1 MFKSI
6 SYKIVAM
13 FVLLTVSVIILIGTF
28 MINKTESFYD
38 EEFKSLMDNVF
49 NEEYVEQLSAIKGED
64 SFLSLVTNISAHSGQ
79 MGIDSFRNY
88 FILDAKNGKV
98 LEGDLSQTVEM
109 TPNVITAM
117 NGSVGGE
124 VDSKSKYM
132 DYAVPVTLSDG
143 ANYIVYVKDIKTETN
158 SVVKNI
164 FYIIF
169 EALAIG
175 LVLSFLFGILLSKTI
190 ISPISSLT
198 QKAER
203 MADGDFEDTI
213 EVKSSD
219 EIGMLT
225 NSFNFM
231 ASELKDIMAELK
243 NEKEKVEN
251 ILLYMSDGV
260 IAFGLDGKIMHINS
274 AAVRMLGIKDTEG
287 ENFDAIF
294 ADVGLTIT
302 QMRFMEGAEPVEKE
316 IVTKD
321 MHLKASF
328 ASLKIN
334 EKLGG
339 IVVVVQDVTKQQKLD
354 NSRREFVANVSHE
367 LRTPIT
373 TIKSYT
379 ETMLFGIDDGE
390 VDREMFK
397 NFLGVIDNESDRMT
411 TLIKDLLL
419 LSKLDHDQAHAEQ
432 LEHDLAV
439 IVKDIV
445 SSLQI
450 TAKNKNQKLVYEPT
464 NALPLFKCNRG
475 RIEQVLVNIISNAIK
490 YTPDGGNVTVTTMH
504 VYNNI
509 YIKIKDTGMGIP
521 KDDLPHVFERFYRVD
536 KARSRQQGGTGLGL
550 AIAKE
555 IVEEYGGTINVNS
568 EVNKGTEF
576 VVSFSV

>member
-1 MFKSI
+1 
-6 SYKIVAM
+6 M

-28 MINKTESFYD
+28 MINKTEVFYD
-38 EEFKSLMDNVF
+38 EEFKNLMDNVF
-49 NEEYVEQLSAIKGED
+49 SEQYVEQLGAIKGDD
-64 SFLSLVTNISAHSGQ
+64 SFSNLVTNISAHSGQ

-98 LEGDLSQTVEM
+98 LSGDLSQTIEM
-109 TPNVITAM
+109 TPNIITAM
-117 NGSVGGE
+117 NGLVGSE
-124 VDSKSKYM
+124 VDNHSKYM
-132 DYAVPVTLSDG
+132 DYAVPVSLADG
-143 ANYIVYVKDIKTETN
+143 GEYIVYVKDIKTETN
-158 SVVKNI
+158 AVVKNI

-169 EALAIG
+169 EALFLG

-198 QKAER
+198 NKAER

-231 ASELKDIMAELK
+231 ASELKDIMAMLK

-260 IAFGLDGKIMHINS
+260 IAFELDGKIMHINA
-274 AAVRMLGIKDTEG
+274 AAVRMLGIDDTENA
-287 ENFDAIF
+287 NFDTIF
-294 ADVGLTIT
+294 NETGLTIT
-302 QMRFMEGAEPVEKE
+302 QMRFMDGAEIVEKE

-328 ASLKIN
+328 ASLMMD

-379 ETMLFGIDDGE
+379 ETMLFGMEDGE
-390 VDREMFK
+390 IDKDMYK

-432 LEHDLAV
+432 SEHDLAV

-450 TAKNKNQKLVYEPT
+450 SAKNKNQKLIYEPT
-464 NALPLFKCNRG
+464 NALPMFKCNRG

-490 YTPDGGNVTVTTMH
+490 YTPEGGNVTVSTMH
-504 VYNNI
+504 MYNDI
-509 YIKIKDTGMGIP
+509 YIKIKDTGIGIP
-521 KDDLPHVFERFYRVD
+521 KEDLPHVFERFYRVD

-568 EVNKGTEF
+568 QLNKGTEF
-576 VVSFSV
+576 VVTFSV

>member
-1 MFKSI
+1 
-6 SYKIVAM
+6 M

-28 MINKTESFYD
+28 MINKTEVFYD
-38 EEFKSLMDNVF
+38 EEFKNLMDNVF
-49 NEEYVEQLSAIKGED
+49 SEQYVEQLTAIKGED
-64 SFLSLVTNISAHSGQ
+64 SFSNLVTNISAHSGQ

-88 FILDAKNGKV
+88 FILDAKSGKV
-98 LEGDLSQTVEM
+98 LSGDLSQTIEM
-109 TPNVITAM
+109 TPNIITAM
-117 NGSVGGE
+117 NGSVGSE
-124 VDSKSKYM
+124 VDNHSKYM
-132 DYAVPVTLSDG
+132 DYAVPVSLTDG
-143 ANYIVYVKDIKTETN
+143 GEYIVYVKDIKTETN
-158 SVVKNI
+158 AVVKNI

-169 EALAIG
+169 EALFLG

-198 QKAER
+198 NKAER

-231 ASELKDIMAELK
+231 ASELKDIMAMLK

-260 IAFGLDGKIMHINS
+260 IAFELDGKIMHINA
-274 AAVRMLGIKDTEG
+274 AAVRMLGIDDTENA
-287 ENFDAIF
+287 NFDTIF
-294 ADVGLTIT
+294 NETGLTIT
-302 QMRFMEGAEPVEKE
+302 QMRFMDGAEIVEKE

-328 ASLKIN
+328 ASLKMD

-339 IVVVVQDVTKQQKLD
+339 IVVVIQDVTKQQKLD

-379 ETMLFGIDDGE
+379 ETMLFGMEDGE
-390 VDREMFK
+390 IDKDMYK

-432 LEHDLAV
+432 SEHDLAV

-450 TAKNKNQKLVYEPT
+450 SAKNKNQTLVYEPT
-464 NALPLFKCNRG
+464 NALPMFKCNRG

-490 YTPDGGNVTVTTMH
+490 YTPEGGSVTVSTMH
-504 VYNNI
+504 VYNDI
-509 YIKIKDTGMGIP
+509 YIKIKDTGIGIP
-521 KDDLPHVFERFYRVD
+521 KEDLPHVFERFYRVD

-568 EVNKGTEF
+568 QVNKGTEF
-576 VVSFSV
+576 VVTFSV

>member
-6 SYKIVAM
+6 SYKIVTM

-28 MINKTESFYD
+28 MINKTEVFYD
-38 EEFKSLMDNVF
+38 EEFKNLMDNVF
-49 NEEYVEQLSAIKGED
+49 SEEYIERLSAINGEN
-64 SFLSLVTNISAHSGQ
+64 SFAQLVTNISAHSGQ

-88 FILDAKNGKV
+88 YILDAKNGKV
-98 LEGDLSQTVEM
+98 LSGDQSQTVEM
-109 TPNVITAM
+109 TPNVIAAM
-117 NGSVGGE
+117 NGNIGGE
-124 VDSKSKYM
+124 VDNHSNYM

-143 ANYIVYVKDIKTETN
+143 GKYIVYVVDTKTETN
-158 SVVKNI
+158 AVVKNI
-164 FYIIF
+164 LYMIF
-169 EALAIG
+169 EALGLG
-175 LVLSFLFGILLSKTI
+175 LVLTFLFGKLLSKTI

-198 QKAER
+198 TKAER

-213 EVKSSD
+213 EAKSSD

-260 IAFGLDGKIMHINS
+260 IAFELDGKIMHINA
-274 AAVRMLGIKDTEG
+274 AAVRMLGIDDTENA
-287 ENFDAIF
+287 NFDSIF
-294 ADVGLTIT
+294 ENIGLTIT

-328 ASLKIN
+328 ASLKMDD
-334 EKLGG
+334 KLGG

-379 ETMLFGIDDGE
+379 ETMLFGIDDGDI
-390 VDREMFK
+390 DREMFK

-432 LEHDLAV
+432 SDHDLAV

-475 RIEQVLVNIISNAIK
+475 RIEQVIVNIISNAIK
-490 YTPDGGNVTVTTMH
+490 YTPEGGSVTVTTMH

-509 YIKIKDTGMGIP
+509 YIKIKDTGIGIP
-521 KDDLPHVFERFYRVD
+521 KEDLPHVFERFYRVD

-568 EVNKGTEF
+568 TVNKGTEF
-576 VVSFSV
+576 IVSFNV

>member
-38 EEFKSLMDNVF
+38 EEFKNLMDNVF
-49 NEEYVEQLSAIKGED
+49 SDEYIGRLSAINGED
-64 SFLSLVTNISAHSGQ
+64 SFSQLVTNISAHSGQ

-88 FILDAKNGKV
+88 FILDARNGKV
-98 LEGDLSQTVEM
+98 LSGDLTQTVEM

-124 VDSKSKYM
+124 VDTHSKYM
-132 DYAVPVTLSDG
+132 DYAVPVSLSDG
-143 ANYIVYVKDIKTETN
+143 GEYVVYVKDIKTETN

-169 EALAIG
+169 EALGLG

-198 QKAER
+198 AKAER

-213 EVKSSD
+213 EAKSSD

-260 IAFGLDGKIMHINS
+260 IAFGLDGKIMHINA
-274 AAVRMLGIKDTEG
+274 AAVRMLGIDDTENA
-287 ENFDAIF
+287 NFDSIF
-294 ADVGLTIT
+294 AEVGLTIT
-302 QMRFMEGAEPVEKE
+302 QMRFMEGVEPVEKE

-390 VDREMFK
+390 MDREMFK

-432 LEHDLAV
+432 SEHDLAV

-450 TAKNKNQKLVYEPT
+450 TAKNKNQSLIYEPT
-464 NALPLFKCNRG
+464 NALPPFKCNRG
-475 RIEQVLVNIISNAIK
+475 RIEQVIVNIISNAIK
-490 YTPDGGNVTVTTMH
+490 YTPEGGNITVTTMH

-509 YIKIKDTGMGIP
+509 YIKIKDTGIGIP
-521 KDDLPHVFERFYRVD
+521 KEDLPHVFERFYRVD
-536 KARSRQQGGTGLGL
+536 KARSRKQGGTGLGL

-576 VVSFSV
+576 VVSFNV

>member
-1 MFKSI
+1 
-6 SYKIVAM
+6 M

-28 MINKTESFYD
+28 MINKTEVFYD
-38 EEFKSLMDNVF
+38 EEFKNLMDNVF
-49 NEEYVEQLSAIKGED
+49 SEQYVEQLTAIKGED
-64 SFLSLVTNISAHSGQ
+64 SFSNLITNISAHSGQ

-88 FILDAKNGKV
+88 FILDAKSGKV
-98 LEGDLSQTVEM
+98 LSGDLSQTIEM
-109 TPNVITAM
+109 TPNIITAM
-117 NGSVGGE
+117 NGAVGSE
-124 VDSKSKYM
+124 VDNHSKYM
-132 DYAVPVTLSDG
+132 DYAVPVNLTDG
-143 ANYIVYVKDIKTETN
+143 GEYIVYVKDIKTETN
-158 SVVKNI
+158 AVVKNI

-169 EALAIG
+169 EALFLG

-198 QKAER
+198 NKAER

-231 ASELKDIMAELK
+231 ASELKDIMAMLK

-260 IAFGLDGKIMHINS
+260 IAFELDGKIMHINS
-274 AAVRMLGIKDTEG
+274 AAVRMLGIEDTE
-287 ENFDAIF
+287 NTSFDTIF
-294 ADVGLTIT
+294 SETGLTIT
-302 QMRFMEGAEPVEKE
+302 QMRFMDSSEIVEKE

-328 ASLKIN
+328 ASLKMDD
-334 EKLGG
+334 KLGG

-379 ETMLFGIDDGE
+379 ETMLFGMEDGE
-390 VDREMFK
+390 IDKDMYK

-419 LSKLDHDQAHAEQ
+419 LSKLDHDQTHAEQ

-464 NALPLFKCNRG
+464 NALPAFKCNRG

-490 YTPDGGNVTVTTMH
+490 YTPDGGSVTVSTMH
-504 VYNNI
+504 MYNDI
-509 YIKIKDTGMGIP
+509 YIKIKDTGIGIP
-521 KDDLPHVFERFYRVD
+521 KEDLPHVFERFYRVD

-555 IVEEYGGTINVNS
+555 IVEEYGGTISVNS

-576 VVSFSV
+576 VVTFSV

>member
-1 MFKSI
+1 
-6 SYKIVAM
+6 M

-28 MINKTESFYD
+28 MINKTEVFYD
-38 EEFKSLMDNVF
+38 EEFKNLMDNVF
-49 NEEYVEQLSAIKGED
+49 SEQYVEQLTAIKGED
-64 SFLSLVTNISAHSGQ
+64 SFSNLVTNISAHSGQ

-88 FILDAKNGKV
+88 FILDAKSGKV
-98 LEGDLSQTVEM
+98 LSGDLSQTIEM
-109 TPNVITAM
+109 TPNIITAM
-117 NGSVGGE
+117 NGSVGSE
-124 VDSKSKYM
+124 VDNHSKYM
-132 DYAVPVTLSDG
+132 DYAVPVSLTDG
-143 ANYIVYVKDIKTETN
+143 GEYIVYVKDIKTETN
-158 SVVKNI
+158 AVVKNI

-169 EALAIG
+169 EALFLG

-198 QKAER
+198 NKAER

-231 ASELKDIMAELK
+231 ASELKDIMAMLK

-260 IAFGLDGKIMHINS
+260 IAFELDGKIMHINA
-274 AAVRMLGIKDTEG
+274 AAVRMLGIDDTENA
-287 ENFDAIF
+287 NFDTIF
-294 ADVGLTIT
+294 NETGLTIT
-302 QMRFMEGAEPVEKE
+302 QMRFMDGAEIVEKE

-328 ASLKIN
+328 ASLKMD

-339 IVVVVQDVTKQQKLD
+339 IVVVIQDVTKQQKLD

-379 ETMLFGIDDGE
+379 ETMLFGMEDGE
-390 VDREMFK
+390 IDKDMYK

-432 LEHDLAV
+432 SEHDLAV

-450 TAKNKNQKLVYEPT
+450 SAKNKNQSLIYEPT
-464 NALPLFKCNRG
+464 NALPMFKCNRG

-490 YTPDGGNVTVTTMH
+490 YTPEGGNVTVSTMH
-504 VYNNI
+504 VYNDI
-509 YIKIKDTGMGIP
+509 YIKIKDTGIGIP
-521 KDDLPHVFERFYRVD
+521 KEDLPHVFERFYRVD

-568 EVNKGTEF
+568 QVNKGTEF
-576 VVSFSV
+576 VVTFSV

>member
-1 MFKSI
+1 
-6 SYKIVAM
+6 M

-28 MINKTESFYD
+28 MINKTEVFYD
-38 EEFKSLMDNVF
+38 EEFKNLMDNVF
-49 NEEYVEQLSAIKGED
+49 SEQYVEQLTAIKGDD
-64 SFLSLVTNISAHSGQ
+64 SFSNLVTNISAHSGQ

-88 FILDAKNGKV
+88 FILDAKSGKV
-98 LEGDLSQTVEM
+98 LSGDLSQTIEM
-109 TPNVITAM
+109 TPNIITAM
-117 NGSVGGE
+117 NGSVGSE
-124 VDSKSKYM
+124 VDNHSKYM
-132 DYAVPVTLSDG
+132 DYAVPVSLSDG
-143 ANYIVYVKDIKTETN
+143 GEYIVYVKDIKTETN
-158 SVVKNI
+158 AVVKNI

-169 EALAIG
+169 EALFLG

-198 QKAER
+198 NKAER

-231 ASELKDIMAELK
+231 ASELKDIMAMLK

-260 IAFGLDGKIMHINS
+260 IAFELDGKIMHINA
-274 AAVRMLGIKDTEG
+274 AAVRMLGIDDTE
-287 ENFDAIF
+287 NADFDTIF
-294 ADVGLTIT
+294 NETGLTIT
-302 QMRFMEGAEPVEKE
+302 QMRFMDSSEIVEKE

-328 ASLKIN
+328 ASLEMA

-379 ETMLFGIDDGE
+379 ETMLFGMEDGE
-390 VDREMFK
+390 IDKDMYK

-432 LEHDLAV
+432 SEHDLAV

-450 TAKNKNQKLVYEPT
+450 SAKNKNQSLIYEPT
-464 NALPLFKCNRG
+464 NALPMFKCNRG

-490 YTPDGGNVTVTTMH
+490 YTPEGGNVTVSTMH
-504 VYNNI
+504 MYNDI
-509 YIKIKDTGMGIP
+509 YIKIRDTGIGIP
-521 KDDLPHVFERFYRVD
+521 KEDLPHVFERFYRVD

-568 EVNKGTEF
+568 QVNKGTEF
-576 VVSFSV
+576 VVTFSV